1 MLALIYLVVLFILG
15 DSICRRFFSFVSIPH
30 RFAAAFLTG
39 LLISSWWTYLSALLF
54 YWTSTPLIWGNL
66 LFFVTAIA
74 FIYWLRMRPPN
85 DVLLSGYDRT
95 DTEFK
100 KWDWIAFALVFLLSC
115 YLMFT
120 TFGMKDGNMLI
131 GIHQSSDFGSTV
143 SIMQSFA
150 RGHNF
155 PTEFTHFSGER
166 IRYHFLFYFQAG
178 NLEFLGFSP
187 AFANNI
193 LAVISMA
200 SMLILVMTLG
210 ALVFGSRVIGR
221 IAAALFFF
229 FGTLSFY
236 TFFSQLNW
244 DWSAIINKI
253 ATSPDFIP
261 SGYEYRGETWGV
273 WSLVNYANQRH
284 LASSIGLFLLVLT
297 FLIIRY
303 RRAEALSAERRAA
316 QKALE
321 AERREEQARIA
332 AEQDRLAAERAEQ
345 ARIEAETRAM
355 EQPSEYPETVESW
368 QSGSFGGDPPP
379 NTTDPFAAEAQEK
392 PVFADPQHSDD
403 MTSDSEDILELDEP
417 LPDSEASKSTDL
429 GDREKFIARGTLSG
443 SDDDPET
450 EGPETRP
457 DDRPDGDGGVSDEQT
472 QGEELPA
479 DEPVDNAAESFQD
492 DIQPETPAKIIK
504 PRKSA
509 GEWLGEGTEGITSF
523 IFAGILLGLMPMWNG
538 AIFVSAFAILA
549 LLFVL
554 FPQRRQM
561 VALGIAAAIFAVPQ
575 VIFLKTGG
583 MPDPG
588 YSLIGWGYTLT
599 PRATVMQVV
608 EYVGWI
614 FGFKWLLIVIALI
627 IGTSFQRR
635 LFLAFCS
642 LIILTFCFQFSIE
655 VMTNHKFLNLW
666 VVLTNLYTAAAL
678 VSIWNFRILG
688 QAILSRIVAI
698 VLTILITLSGMLD
711 LYPFHTTGWGEVA
724 YGNDPLVKWVDE
736 NTDPKS
742 VFLSWRYTSHGI
754 LLAGRKLFY
763 GHPYYA
769 WGAGYDT
776 TKRDR
781 LYVRMFESTNPA
793 EVFDLLKE
801 NGIDYV
807 AIDNGLRKS
816 NDAIKKLNESI
827 FEAYFDVVFEDTQ
840 NKYGKLTIYKVPD
853 ELGEP
858 KPEVQLP
865 PEEPRAPINPN
876 EAVPAFM
883 GGEGNSPGKFVKPR
897 GIAVDDKGNFYVADT
912 GNNRIQKFDSEGK
925 FVSIIG
931 DPGEREGKIKEPNG
945 VAIDAEGNLYVADAG
960 NHKFLKYNSDGTFA
974 EEYNGPD
981 TGFYGPR
988 DLVIGPN
995 NQIYIVDQGRTRVAR
1010 FQPTSKNFSFIW
1022 GVSGSGEGEFRDA
1035 TGIGTGDNLI
1045 FVADLG
1051 NGRIQV
1057 FDLEGKFVR
1066 QWPIPS
1072 WQRSSSEFPDVIFD
1086 QETRTVY
1093 VTSGSTNEVLAFDE
1107 NGAPKQGFNPQDA
1120 QKLENPS
1127 SMAILTANKK
1137 RWLLV
1142 VNSGGN
1148 RISKFELGPAI
1159 EAESNDKTAKTD
1171 KKDKTDKSTK

>member
-1 MLALIYLVVLFILG
+1 MLALIYLIVLFILG
-15 DSICRRFFSFVSIPH
+15 DSICRRFFTFVSIPH
-30 RFAAAFLTG
+30 RLAAAFLTG
-39 LLISSWWTYLSALLF
+39 LLISSWWTYLCGLLF
-54 YWTSTPLIWGNL
+54 YWTASPLLWGNL
-66 LFFVTAIA
+66 LFFITSIA
-74 FIYWLRMRPPN
+74 LIYWLRTRTPN
-85 DVLLSGYDRT
+85 DVLLTDYDRT

-100 KWDWIAFALVFLLSC
+100 KWDWIAFGLVFLLAC

-131 GIHQSSDFGSTV
+131 GIHQSSDYGSTV
-143 SIMQSFA
+143 SIAQSFA

-166 IRYHFLFYFQAG
+166 IRYHFLFYFQVG
-178 NLEFLGFSP
+178 NLTYLGFSP

-210 ALVFGSRVIGR
+210 ALVFGSRVVGR

-244 DWSAIINKI
+244 DWSAIIDKV

-261 SGYEYRGETWGV
+261 SGYQYRGETWGV

-297 FLIIRY
+297 FLVLRY
-303 RRAEALSAERRAA
+303 KRAEALSAERRAA
-316 QKALE
+316 EKAIE
-321 AERREEQARIA
+321 DARRAEQARIA
-332 AEQDRLAAERAEQ
+332 AEQ

-355 EQPSEYPETVESW
+355 EQQSESPETSEGWQPESI
-368 QSGSFGGDPPP
+368 GGVVPPP
-379 NTTDPFAAEAQEK
+379 INADPFAAEAQEK

-403 MTSDSEDILELDEP
+403 LTSDADILELDEP
-417 LPDSEASKSTDL
+417 LPDSEASKKTDL
-429 GDREKFIARGTLSG
+429 GDRETFIARGPYG
-443 SDDDPET
+443 SDGDPEK
-450 EGPETRP
+450 EGPETLP
-457 DDRPDGDGGVSDEQT
+457 DDAPAGDEGV
-472 QGEELPA
+472 A
-479 DEPVDNAAESFQD
+479 DEPIQSEEFPVNEPVVDPDESIRE
-492 DIQPETPAKIIK
+492 DILPATPPEIIK

-509 GEWLGEGTEGITSF
+509 GDWLSEGTEGITSF
-523 IFAGILLGLMPMWNG
+523 IFAGVLLGLMPMWNG
-538 AIFVSAFAILA
+538 AIFVSAFAVLA
-549 LLFVL
+549 VLFVL

-561 VALGIAAAIFAVPQ
+561 VALGIATAIFAVPQ

-583 MPDPG
+583 MADPG

-599 PRATVMQVV
+599 PRATVMEVV
-608 EYVGWI
+608 EYIGWI
-614 FGFKWLLIVIALI
+614 FGFKWLLITIALI

-635 LFLAFCS
+635 LFLALCS

-666 VVLTNLYTAAAL
+666 VVITNLYTAAAL

-688 QAILSRIVAI
+688 TAILSRVVAI

-776 TKRDR
+776 HTRDR
-781 LYVRMFESTNPA
+781 LYVRMFESTNPQ

-801 NGIDYV
+801 NGINYV

-865 PEEPRAPINPN
+865 PEEPRAPINPD
-876 EAVPAFM
+876 EAVPAFR
-883 GGEGNSPGKFVKPR
+883 GGEGSSPGKFVKPR
-897 GIAVDDKGNFYVADT
+897 GIAVDEKGNFYVADT
-912 GNNRIQKFDSEGK
+912 GNNRIQKFDADGK
-925 FVSIIG
+925 FISIIG

-945 VAIDAEGNLYVADAG
+945 VAIDAEGNLYVTDAG

-974 EEYNGPD
+974 EEHNGPD

-1035 TGIGTGDNLI
+1035 TGIGTGANLI